1 MKKTISI
8 AIAAAVTGFTLIPL
22 PALAVNLTFQG
33 SDEEALLKSQT
44 PINQLLRVEGRAGAP
59 GGADYELGIGLNG
72 AQADLTGQQ
81 QLTWIDEQVYNWN
94 LNWNPTTNTGTFSV
108 DGIAGDISYTFD
120 GSTGPDK
127 FNAFSIL
134 AKSRT
139 ETGKVDPNTQIEV
152 SVDQI
157 AINDG
162 NGLQNITVVD
172 NSSGTAVPVSDPLSV
187 QATSPNANGQTL
199 NKRFYFLEN
208 LVDEITRITGRFTM
222 NWDRDNGATNPQE
235 NSARSRVDFQ
245 ITLFD
250 PPVSPSQ
257 SQSVPEPSSTMA
269 ILAFA
274 ATGAFFTSKGKK
286 LKNKQ
291 ASKKS

>member
-33 SDEEALLKSQT
+33 SNEEALLKSQT

-94 LNWNPTTNTGTFSV
+94 LDWNPTTDTGTFSV
-108 DGIAGDISYTFD
+108 DGGAGISYTFD
-120 GSTGPDK
+120 GSSTDPDR

-139 ETGKVDPNTQIEV
+139 QTGKVDPNTEIEL

-157 AINDG
+157 AING
-162 NGLQNITVVD
+162 GALESITVLN
-172 NSSGTAVPVSDPLSV
+172 NSEPVSV
-187 QATSPNANGQTL
+187 EATSPSTNGQTL

-208 LVDEITRITGRFTM
+208 LADEITRITGRFRL
-222 NWDRDNGATNPQE
+222 NWDRDNGATNPQN

-250 PPVSPSQ
+250 PPVSPSD

-274 ATGAFFTSKGKK
+274 ATGAFLTSKDKK
-286 LKNKQ
+286 LKNKK